1 MDAYIQNKG
10 IMKTL
15 VHNQGHNSISKVG
28 WNANYDGNLANISL
42 GINHD
47 GKIDQYQIQL
57 DNEDLEQLLSVPS
70 VNRPLDQRLTHDFD
84 FDFAKKKEPIFIT
97 FEKPRNMTRS
107 KRSSEKKYTHLSS
120 PRTREQLIIPLAVK
134 KKTPK
139 RRTRRSYRIY
149 KIPKQTSSARR
160 TRRSIRHS
168 F

>member
-10 IMKTL
+10 IMKTM

-28 WNANYDGNLANISL
+28 WDADYDGNLANISL

-70 VNRPLDQRLTHDFD
+70 VNRPLDQRLSYD

-97 FEKPRNMTRS
+97 FEKPRSSTRS
-107 KRSSEKKYTHLSS
+107 KRTSEKKYTHLSS

-139 RRTRRSYRIY
+139 RRISTKRSYRIY
-149 KIPKQTSSARR
+149 KIPKRTSSRRR
-160 TRRSIRHS
+160 TTRRIRHS